1 MIIIGF
7 AAGLVCAVLRRKINE
22 IRADDLV
29 ACLFIAAAGAASR
42 RQTVLYDPGLP
53 TVFELA
59 RETGYTVLEYFRDAG
74 LVYYGDFTGAVL
86 FVLMTAKLVGTPVWA
101 MIDTILPSIPLM
113 HAIGRIGCFSAGCC
127 YGLPCGF
134 GGLFRRFSLCAARRK
149 ALARSADR
157 SGMPAGLVFSY
168 ASLWTRKRPP
178 GKVLAFYLTG
188 YGIIRFV
195 LEFFRYDAIRGIY
208 GIFSVSQWISLALI
222 APAFFSGFGIHAPEA
237 EKGFVLISNYGRRI
251 AAGFPLRPLRVF

>member
-1 MIIIGF
+1 MCPVTQIFGISVSTYSILIILGF

-29 ACLFIAAAGAASR
+29 ACLFIAAAGALLGGKLFYMI
-42 RQTVLYDPGLP
+42 QGFPQFL
-53 TVFELA
+53 ELA

-74 LVYYGDFTGAVL
+74 LVYYGGFTGAVL

-134 GGLFRRFSLCAARRK
+134 GVYFDASPFAPHGVRLLPVQLIEAACLLALFFLMLRYGRE
-149 ALARSADR
+149 
-157 SGMPAGLVFSY
+157 
-168 ASLWTRKRPP
+168 KRPP

-222 APAFFSGFGIHAPEA
+222 ALGVFFWFWYPCA
-237 EKGFVLISNYGRRI
+237 GRKK
-251 AAGFPLRPLRVF
+251 ASS